1 MSLRTEKDRAIF
13 VVDLRPVTAPYIYV
27 NTRLRA
33 RKAKLLPP
41 DAYPPMLRMSI
52 VQIARYIGE
61 HGYGNEVHAL
71 SRSYQ
76 GIDLVE
82 AALTQNLATSFHN
95 VLYIAPG
102 RLGTLTGEFLN
113 RWDIVNVMS
122 ILRGIKKGLDSEWI
136 QSILIPA
143 GELDQDA
150 LRSLTWERRPEEVIA
165 KLRGWRLYPTLLEEF
180 NRKQEEGKFAR
191 LENRLYQRYYADL
204 LEISEKGLRGTDIFH
219 DYIRLELDV
228 VNIRNLFRLRKERA
242 RGKIID
248 QMIPGG
254 TVPVQTMQRLAESD
268 TQEGFTAIFRK
279 TSLLPLLVQALH
291 ALYPNQIIN
300 ERVALE
306 YIGERWCRHER
317 PVHELEMAV
326 TKVHLHQMEKLS
338 KLYPFSVIPIL
349 VFLERKKYEI
359 FNIRAIARGIEFGI
373 PRQTI
378 AQYIV

>member
-1 MSLRTEKDRAIF
+1 
-13 VVDLRPVTAPYIYV
+13 
-27 NTRLRA
+27 
-33 RKAKLLPP
+33 
-41 DAYPPMLRMSI
+41 
-52 VQIARYIGE
+52 
-61 HGYGNEVHAL
+61 
-71 SRSYQ
+71 
-76 GIDLVE
+76 
-82 AALTQNLATSFHN
+82 
-95 VLYIAPG
+95 
-102 RLGTLTGEFLN
+102 
-113 RWDIVNVMS
+113 
-122 ILRGIKKGLDSEWI
+122 
-136 QSILIPA
+136 
-143 GELDQDA
+143 
-150 LRSLTWERRPEEVIA
+150 
-165 KLRGWRLYPTLLEEF
+165 
-180 NRKQEEGKFAR
+180 
-191 LENRLYQRYYADL
+191 
-204 LEISEKGLRGTDIFH
+204 
-219 DYIRLELDV
+219 V